1 MKYMGSKARFAKE
14 LLPIILKDRKPKQ
27 AYLEPSAGGMNM
39 IDKVDG
45 IRIANDQ
52 HQELMAMWQALIYDN
67 WDPPQ
72 TVSEEKYK
80 HIKYNQSEYPK
91 HLVGYVGF
99 NSFGGKWFAGYRRD
113 KEGKRDYWGEHYR
126 NITKQV
132 PKLVG
137 LQLSCK
143 SYLDLEIPK
152 NSIIY
157 CDPPYAKTTKYRDS
171 FDHAQ
176 FWDWCRQQSKAGHQ
190 VFISEYNA
198 PEDFACIWEKDAKTT
213 FSWHAEHSDA
223 KVSVERLFVFDS

>member
-1 MKYMGSKARFAKE
+1 MKYMGSKARFAKD
-14 LLPIILKDRKPKQ
+14 LLPVILKDRQPNQ
-27 AYLEPSAGGMNM
+27 AYLEPFAGGMNM

-67 WDPPQ
+67 WDPPEL
-72 TVSEEKYK
+72 VSEEEYK
-80 HIKYNQSEYPK
+80 HIKYNPNKYPK

-132 PKLVG
+132 PKLEG
-137 LQLSCK
+137 LQLFCK
-143 SYLDLEIPK
+143 SYLELDIPK

-157 CDPPYAKTTKYRDS
+157 CDPPYASTTKYRHG
-171 FDHAQ
+171 FDHDQ
-176 FWDWCRQQSKAGHQ
+176 FWEWCRQQSKAGHH

-198 PEDFACIWEKDAKTT
+198 PDDFKCIWEKDAKTT
-213 FSWHAEHSDA
+213 FSWHAENLST
-223 KVSVERLFVFDS
+223 KVALERLFVYRI

>member
-1 MKYMGSKARFAKE
+1 MKYMGSKARFAKD
-14 LLPIILKDRKPKQ
+14 LLPIILKDRKPNQ
-27 AYLEPSAGGMNM
+27 AYFEPFAGGMNM

-52 HQELMAMWQALIYDN
+52 HQELMAMWQALIYDH
-67 WDPPQ
+67 WDPPK
-72 TVSEEKYK
+72 TVSEAEYR
-80 HIKYNQSEYPK
+80 HIKYNQTEYPK

-132 PKLVG
+132 PNLEGV
-137 LQLSCK
+137 QLSCI
-143 SYLDLEIPK
+143 SYTELEIPK

-157 CDPPYAKTTKYRDS
+157 CDPPYAATTKYRDT
-171 FDHAQ
+171 FDHDQ

-198 PEDFACIWEKDAKTT
+198 PDDFKCIWEKGSKTT
-213 FSWHAEHSDA
+213 FSWHAENLST
-223 KVSVERLFVFDS
+223 KESVERLFVFGG

>member
-1 MKYMGSKARFAKE
+1 MKYMGSKARFAKD
-14 LLPIILKDRKPKQ
+14 LLPIILKGRQPKQ
-27 AYLEPSAGGMNM
+27 AYLEPFAGGMNM

-72 TVSEEKYK
+72 RVSEDEYK
-80 HIKYNQSEYPK
+80 HIKYNQDQYPK

-132 PKLVG
+132 PKLKDVI
-137 LQLSCK
+137 LSCE
-143 SYLDLEIPK
+143 SYTELEIPK

-157 CDPPYAKTTKYRDS
+157 CDPPYAATTEYRDT

-198 PEDFACIWEKDAKTT
+198 PDDFKCIWEKGAKTT
-213 FSWHAEHSDA
+213 FSWHAENLST
-223 KVSVERLFVFDS
+223 KVALERLFVFGK